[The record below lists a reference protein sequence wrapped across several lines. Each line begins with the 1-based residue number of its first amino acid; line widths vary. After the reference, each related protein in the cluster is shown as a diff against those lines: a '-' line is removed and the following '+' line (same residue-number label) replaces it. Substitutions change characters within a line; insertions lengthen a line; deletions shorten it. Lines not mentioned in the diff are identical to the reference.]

1 MIMSKA
7 KRKQAAR
14 PPYKHPIDTYNEPI
28 LMTPTLRKRLRKTGE
43 FKRTDAIRLVH
54 YESSECELYTAYRWP
69 SGRVQWYRNR
79 TITIQLTA
87 RASPVRTDEDNDD
100 EIPF

>member
-1 MIMSKA
+1 MSKA
-7 KRKQAAR
+7 KPKQAAR

-28 LMTPTLRKRLRKTGE
+28 LMTPTFRKWLHKTGE
-43 FKRTDAIRLVH
+43 FKRTDGIRLVH
-54 YESSECELYTAYRWP
+54 YDGPEGGLYTAYRWP
-69 SGRVQWYRNR
+69 SGRVQWYRHR

-87 RASPVRTDEDNDD
+87 QVSPVRTNEDNDD